1 VVARQSTATFVCE
14 HPGVSN
20 AVNFVRKHYA
30 EPIRIQEIAKAAAVS
45 TRTLQSSF
53 KQYVGYTIS
62 EEISRLRLAHAARL
76 LRESDLKLES
86 VAHESGLRNAKYL
99 CEVFRP
105 LFQVTPTE
113 YRQAERPSGG
123 RG

>member
-1 VVARQSTATFVCE
+1 IGWTGAALLDRILNGEQVPPEPVLIKPREVVARQSTATFVCE

-53 KQYVGYTIS
+53 KQYVGYTIC
-62 EEISRLRLAHAARL
+62 EEISRLRLA
-76 LRESDLKLES
+76 
-86 VAHESGLRNAKYL
+86 
-99 CEVFRP
+99 
-105 LFQVTPTE
+105 
-113 YRQAERPSGG
+113 
-123 RG
+123 